1 MKQIRTADAVGHV
14 LCHDVT
20 KIVRGV
26 TKDIAFQKGHIITE
40 SDVPVLLYLGKEHVY
55 VWKDDENMLHENEAA
70 EILAGLCINKNMY
83 ATEPREGKIELIANR
98 DGLLIVD
105 TRRLRTVNSIGGFMI
120 ATRPSGIPV
129 KKGEK
134 LCGTRIIPLTIEK
147 KKMEHVR
154 ILAGKPAL
162 LKLLPLKK
170 KKYGLINTGNE
181 VFYGRI
187 RDTFTP
193 VIQEKMD
200 AYGCKMVASVTLE
213 DDPEKISAAIKGM
226 IASGAQIVLCTGGMS
241 VDPDDRTPHAIKK
254 TADKIISYGAPV
266 LPGAMFMLA
275 YMKDGTPVDKRV
287 GASIGTPIC
296 GLPGCVM
303 YSKRTIFDIVLP
315 HLLADVEVTPE
326 WLAGLGE
333 GGLCMDCETC
343 IFPNCA
349 FGKGR

>member
-1 MKQIRTADAVGHV
+1 MKQIRTADAVGLA

-26 TKDIAFQKGHIITE
+26 TKDVAFPKGHIITE

-55 VWKDDENMLHENEAA
+55 VWEDDKSMLHENEAA
-70 EILAGLCINKNMY
+70 EILAGICINRNMY
-83 ATEPREGKIELIANR
+83 ATEPKEGKIELIANR
-98 DGLLIVD
+98 DGLLMVD
-105 TRRLRTVNSIGGFMI
+105 TKRLRVINSIGGMMI
-120 ATRPSGIPV
+120 ATRSSGTPV
-129 KKGEK
+129 KKGDR
-134 LCGTRIIPLTIEK
+134 LCGTRIIPLTVEK
-147 KKMEHVR
+147 TKMEHVR
-154 ILAGKPAL
+154 KIMGKPAL

-187 RDTFTP
+187 RDTFSP
-193 VIQEKMD
+193 VIHEKM
-200 AYGCKMVASVTLE
+200 AEYGCKMVASVTIE

-226 IASGAQIVLCTGGMS
+226 LASGAQMVLCTGGMS
-241 VDPDDRTPHAIKK
+241 VDPDDRTPLAIKN
-254 TADKIISYGAPV
+254 TADKIVSYGAPV

-275 YMKDGTPVDKRV
+275 YMKD
-287 GASIGTPIC
+287 GTPIC

-315 HLLADVEVTPE
+315 HLLADVPVTPE

-333 GGLCMDCETC
+333 GGLCLECETC

-349 FGKGR
+349 FGKS